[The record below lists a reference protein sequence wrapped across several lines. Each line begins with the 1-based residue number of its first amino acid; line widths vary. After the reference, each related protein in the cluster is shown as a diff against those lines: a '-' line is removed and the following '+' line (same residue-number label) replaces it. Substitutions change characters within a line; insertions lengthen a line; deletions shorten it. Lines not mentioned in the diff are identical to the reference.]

1 MTLPIYK
8 EVENQEH
15 LEIKLKI
22 YESLSGKDNRV
33 HRITTQTGYTYVDN
47 NFTIGDQSN
56 IYSFPIVLGYTENDK
71 AYILDPTSLSKL
83 FEKGISEDQ

>member
-1 MTLPIYK
+1 MTFPIYK

-15 LEIKLKI
+15 LEIKLKM

-71 AYILDPTSLSKL
+71 AYILDPTSLYKL